1 MNRNPRYRPPSIRLV
16 NALGVA
22 ATSLRLVD
30 GQMDA
35 DQLMARACRQTGLED
50 FGPADFLEPLRIL
63 VECYNTEARLNFI
76 GRMSAKTYL
85 LQLLENRLR
94 VEQDRKEHPAIARQQ
109 IQAPVFIL
117 GLPRTGSTLLFELM
131 AQNAALRAP
140 LSWEVMLP
148 SPPPRAESFQSDP
161 RIRKAQRMLDWVERI
176 APEFKHIHEV
186 GALRPQECL
195 PITSQAFRSIQ
206 FHTTNH
212 LPTYQAWLN
221 AADLTPA
228 YEYHRRM
235 LQQFQAF
242 GPRGTWVL
250 KAPAHLFGIAE
261 IFRVY
266 PDARIVQT
274 HRDPVRVIG
283 SIASHCVSLRQAFSE
298 QLDLDNIGSTWCW
311 LWSLGLERTFKF
323 RREHPELEERFLDV
337 PYEDLTRDPVAAV
350 ERIHQRF
357 ELPVS
362 QGAFDRVRAYLA
374 EHPKGR
380 HGTHRYQ
387 LEDYGLD
394 PGRVLARFAGYDGS
408 TGKVSMPASVPPEA
422 ARAI

>member
-1 MNRNPRYRPPSIRLV
+1 MV
-16 NALGVA
+16 NAFGLA
-22 ATSLRLVD
+22 ATSLRLVE
-30 GQMDA
+30 GEMDA
-35 DQLMARACRQTGLED
+35 DQLMAQARRQTGLED
-50 FGPADFLEPLRIL
+50 FGPPDFLEPLRIL
-63 VECYNTEARLNFI
+63 VQCYNTEARLNFI

-94 VEQDRKEHPAIARQQ
+94 VEQDRKEHSSIADQQ
-109 IQAPVFIL
+109 IQAPLFIL

-131 AQNAALRAP
+131 AQNTALRAP

-148 SPPPRAESFQSDP
+148 SPPPRAGSFLTDP
-161 RIRKAQRMLDWVERI
+161 RIRKAQRMLDWVDRI

-186 GALRPQECL
+186 GARRPQECL

-212 LPTYQAWLN
+212 VPTYQAWLN

-242 GPRGTWVL
+242 GPRGTWLL
-250 KAPAHLFGIAE
+250 KAPAHLFGIEE

-298 QLDLDNIGSTWCW
+298 QLDLENIGSTWCW
-311 LWSLGLERTFKF
+311 LWSLGLERTLKF
-323 RREHPELEERFLDV
+323 RREHPELEGRFMDL
-337 PYEDLTRDPVAAV
+337 PYEDLTRDPAAAV
-350 ERIHQRF
+350 EGIHERF
-357 ELPVS
+357 QIPLSREALD
-362 QGAFDRVRAYLA
+362 GVRTYLA
-374 EHPKGR
+374 AHPKGR

-387 LEDYGLD
+387 LEDYGMD
-394 PGRVLARFAGYDGS
+394 PGRVVARFAGYDGS
-408 TGKVSMPASVPPEA
+408 AGKSSAPAAMETEP